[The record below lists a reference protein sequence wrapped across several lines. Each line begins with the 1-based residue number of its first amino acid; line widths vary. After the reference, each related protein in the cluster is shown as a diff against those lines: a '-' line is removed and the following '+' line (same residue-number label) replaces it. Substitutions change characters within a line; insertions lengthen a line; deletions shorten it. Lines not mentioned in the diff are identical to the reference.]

1 MEETR
6 QAVTGLV
13 NEQLR
18 PAADVRRNEAPN
30 ERRVRMDDEP
40 EPRREEQQRRE
51 EETRTA
57 GCTSAPIPVGF
68 LIFSRFSISLS
79 GLA

>member
-6 QAVTGLV
+6 QQI
-13 NEQLR
+13 NEELR
-18 PAADVRRNEAPN
+18 QMGPDVRTSEARQADQRRVQIVDEAP
-30 ERRVRMDDEP
+30 P
-40 EPRREEQQRRE
+40 RRE

-68 LIFSRFSISLS
+68 LVFSSFSVSLS